1 MRRILLQV
9 AYDGTGYCGWQY
21 QPGHPTIEGSLNN
34 AIKELTGEEI
44 AVIGASRTDSGVHAL
59 ANMAVF
65 DTESPIP
72 GDRFSFALNTKLP
85 DDIRVVSSKE
95 VEPDFH
101 PRHVS
106 CEKTYEYHIYNAGFM
121 PPTMR
126 NYRFHEARLLDVDAM
141 NAGGAYLVG
150 THDFKAFCSADTS
163 ALTTVRTIKSLRV
176 EKEGNEL
183 TISVTGTGF
192 LYNMVRIIA
201 GTLMWV
207 GLGVRTSEDVKKA
220 LESCDRSQTGPTA
233 PACGLILA
241 EFKFLNNIAEFE

>member
-9 AYDGTGYCGWQY
+9 AYDGTEYCGWQF
-21 QPGHPTIEGSLNN
+21 QPGQPTIEGRLNES
-34 AIKELTGEEI
+34 IEKLTGEKV
-44 AVIGASRTDSGVHAL
+44 AVIGASRTDAGVHAL
-59 ANMAVF
+59 SNMAVF

-85 DDIRVVSSKE
+85 DDIRIVSSGE

-106 CEKTYEYHIYNAGFM
+106 CVKTYEYHIYNAAFM

-126 NYRFHEARLLDVDAM
+126 NYRFHEARPLDTEAM
-141 NAGGAYLVG
+141 NEAGRILVG

-163 ALTTVRTIKSLRV
+163 ALTTVRTITDLKV
-176 EKEGNEL
+176 TKEKEEL
-183 TISVTGTGF
+183 TISVSGTGF

-207 GLGVRTSEDVKKA
+207 GLGVRTPEDVRAA
-220 LESCDRSQTGPTA
+220 LESLDRSQTGPTA

-241 EFKFLNNIAEFE
+241 DFQFTS